1 MTALMM
7 SWILAVCTGFKVAA
21 YLSDITG
28 AFDRV
33 FRDYMLAKLYNAGIG
48 TKFLNFLASYLKPRK
63 AVVVVE
69 GIESDETEIADQVF
83 QGTVLGPPLW
93 NTFFA
98 DVVRPA
104 SSSGGRPSI
113 FADDL
118 NVFQEFDRTVPNE
131 EYQQVMMD
139 CRAKVHRWGKVN
151 RAVFDADKEHIIV
164 LHPLQGEG
172 EPFKLLG
179 CLVDCK
185 LIMQN
190 AVDKMLTQIRPK
202 VKAILRTRAFYAEKD
217 LIAQFKTHIW
227 GLMECHNGGI
237 FHASTTV
244 LEKLDAVHYKFL
256 RDIGIH
262 PNEAFLNFNFGPPN
276 LRRNIGILGLLHKR
290 VLGLSH
296 PMFQSLLPFA
306 SDVPGAHD
314 QNGHSRQLYSHL
326 PEVHFQL
333 VLFCRSIFAMTY
345 VYNKLPQEVIDCKT
359 VSSFQ
364 SSVTKI
370 TRKACENGDPDW
382 ANFFSCRK

>member
-1 MTALMM
+1 
-7 SWILAVCTGFKVAA
+7 
-21 YLSDITG
+21 
-28 AFDRV
+28 
-33 FRDYMLAKLYNAGIG
+33 
-48 TKFLNFLASYLKPRK
+48 
-63 AVVVVE
+63 
-69 GIESDETEIADQVF
+69 
-83 QGTVLGPPLW
+83 
-93 NTFFA
+93 
-98 DVVRPA
+98 
-104 SSSGGRPSI
+104 
-113 FADDL
+113 
-118 NVFQEFDRTVPNE
+118 
-131 EYQQVMMD
+131 MMD

-151 RAVFDADKEHIIV
+151 RVVFDADKEHIIV

-202 VKAILRTRAFYAEKD
+202 VKAILRTRAFYAEKY

-296 PMFQSLLPFA
+296 PMFQFLLPFP
-306 SDVPGAHD
+306 SDVLRVRVRETLRRISA
-314 QNGHSRQLYSHL
+314 
-326 PEVHFQL
+326 L
-333 VLFCRSIFAMTY
+333 V
-345 VYNKLPQEVIDCKT
+345 
-359 VSSFQ
+359 
-364 SSVTKI
+364 
-370 TRKACENGDPDW
+370 
-382 ANFFSCRK
+382 